1 MQKKVTLYHV
11 LVWAQESAA
20 RLIYARTVKTKRK
33 AVTLMKNHPNAQLQ
47 KTVSTKSDFK
57 YYPAQRRTRIKRRIG
72 RCLRKLRTQAY
83 KEKNEGGKQY
93 ERRIF

>member
-33 AVTLMKNHPNAQLQ
+33 AVTLMKNHPNAQMSIMN
-47 KTVSTKSDFK
+47 VM
-57 YYPAQRRTRIKRRIG
+57 QRR
-72 RCLRKLRTQAY
+72 
-83 KEKNEGGKQY
+83 
-93 ERRIF
+93 